1 MICVVE
7 VTNQS
12 IRGFLKTIDASRLPD
27 ILWIIK
33 EMEVVT
39 KRQPKLWGTMVG
51 FGKLYY
57 RYPTGHDGYMPIL
70 GFANRKQAI
79 TLYLSFDIQANPLLK
94 RLGRYTAGKACLYMK
109 RLSDINLDVLKQL
122 IQLSY
127 RESIGYDFIKVI
139 E

>member
-1 MICVVE
+1 MD

-27 ILWIIK
+27 ILWIINA
-33 EMEVVT
+33 MESVT
-39 KRQPKLWGTMVG
+39 KRKPKLWGTIVG

-79 TLYLSFDIQANPLLK
+79 TLYLSFDIQANPLLRK
-94 RLGRYTAGKACLYMK
+94 LGQYSTGKACLYIK
-109 RLSDINLDVLKQL
+109 RLRDINLDVLKQL
-122 IQLSY
+122 IKFSY
-127 RESIGYDFIKVI
+127 QESIGYKFVKVI

>member
-1 MICVVE
+1 MEI
-7 VTNQS
+7 TNQS
-12 IRGFLKTIDASRLPD
+12 IQGFLKTINASRLPD
-27 ILWIIK
+27 ILWIINA
-33 EMEVVT
+33 MEAVT
-39 KRQPKLWGTMVG
+39 KRQPKLWGTIVG

-57 RYPTGHDGYMPIL
+57 RYRTGHDGYMPIL

-94 RLGRYTAGKACLYMK
+94 QLGRYKAGKACLYIK

-122 IQLSY
+122 IKLSFQ
-127 RESIGYDFIKVI
+127 ESIGYDFVKVI

>member
-12 IRGFLKTIDASRLPD
+12 IQGFLKSIDASRLAD
-27 ILWIIK
+27 ILWIINA
-33 EMEVVT
+33 MEAIT
-39 KRQPKLWGTMVG
+39 KRQPKLWGTIVG

-57 RYPTGHDGYMPIL
+57 RYRTGHDGYMPIL

-94 RLGRYTAGKACLYMK
+94 QLGRYTAGKACLYIK

-122 IQLSY
+122 IKLSY
-127 RESIGYDFIKVI
+127 QESIGYDFVKVI

>member
-12 IRGFLKTIDASRLPD
+12 IQGFLKSIDASRLAD
-27 ILWIIK
+27 ILWIINA
-33 EMEVVT
+33 MEAIT
-39 KRQPKLWGTMVG
+39 KRQPKLWGNIVG

-57 RYPTGHDGYMPIL
+57 RYRTGNDGYMPIL

-94 RLGRYTAGKACLYMK
+94 QLGRYTAGKACLYIK

-122 IQLSY
+122 LKLSY
-127 RESIGYDFIKVI
+127 QESIGHDFVKVI

>member
-1 MICVVE
+1 MIRVVE

-12 IRGFLKTIDASRLPD
+12 IKGFLKTIDALRLPD

-39 KRQPKLWGTMVG
+39 KRQPKLWGTIVG

-57 RYPTGHDGYMPIL
+57 RYRTGNDGYMPIL

-94 RLGRYTAGKACLYMK
+94 QLGRYTAGKACLYIK
-109 RLSDINLDVLKQL
+109 RLSDINLVVLKQL
-122 IQLSY
+122 IKLSY
-127 RESIGYDFIKVI
+127 QESIGYDFVKVI